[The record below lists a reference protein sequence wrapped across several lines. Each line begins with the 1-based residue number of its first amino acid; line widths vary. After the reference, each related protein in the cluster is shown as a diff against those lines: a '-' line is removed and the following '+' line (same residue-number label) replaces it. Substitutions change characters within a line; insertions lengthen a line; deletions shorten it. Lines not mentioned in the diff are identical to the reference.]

1 MLVVPF
7 RRPQDVLHLKVE
19 IQQGRV
25 GFGVGIVFQP
35 VLQGSRQRPQRGQ
48 QGRGQFFAE
57 HRAVLSVVG
66 GGQLDGGRLRRSRQ

>member
-19 IQQGRV
+19 IQQDRV

-48 QGRGQFFAE
+48 QG
-57 HRAVLSVVG
+57 
-66 GGQLDGGRLRRSRQ
+66 